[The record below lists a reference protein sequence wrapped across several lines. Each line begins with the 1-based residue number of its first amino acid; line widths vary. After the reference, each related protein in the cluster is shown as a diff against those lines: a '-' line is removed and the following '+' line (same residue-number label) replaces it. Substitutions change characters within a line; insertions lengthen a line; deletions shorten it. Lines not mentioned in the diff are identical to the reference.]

1 MSSKGNKTL
10 HKDQKLASNFLLQ
23 LSRQRVERFRE
34 ASGGMHLQIEETGE
48 LVRIPQ
54 FAMDMLME
62 ILKNM
67 AEGRSVSVI
76 FTDAELTTQQAADM
90 LNVSRPHLVKL
101 LEDGQIAHRKTGSHR
116 RIRLEDLVR
125 YRNQLDLARS
135 KSLGRLAKQAQ
146 DLGLGYE

>member
-10 HKDQKLASNFLLQ
+10 HKDQKLASKFLLQ

-34 ASGGMHLQIEETGE
+34 ASGGMHLQIEETWE

-62 ILKNM
+62 ILQNM

-101 LEDGQIAHRKTGSHR
+101 LEDGQIPHRKTGSHR

-125 YRNQLDLARS
+125 YRNQLDLVRS
-135 KSLGRLAKQAQ
+135 KSLARLAKQAQ